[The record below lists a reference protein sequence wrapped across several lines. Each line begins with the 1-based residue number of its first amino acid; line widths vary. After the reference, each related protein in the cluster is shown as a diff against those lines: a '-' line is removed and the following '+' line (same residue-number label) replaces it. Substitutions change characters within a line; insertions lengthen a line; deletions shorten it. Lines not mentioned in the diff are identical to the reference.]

1 MKFNKEEMEL
11 TKAEEQ
17 IMQILWRIEKGFI
30 KEILEH
36 FDDPK
41 PAYTTVATIV
51 KILER
56 KGFVSHKPYGNTHQF
71 YPLVSKADYSQKH
84 VNSLFKRY
92 FKNSMKDVVSFFA
105 DNNKVNANDIDEAIK
120 LLNELKKKKK

>member
-1 MKFNKEEMEL
+1 MEL
-11 TKAEEQ
+11 TRAEEQ
-17 IMQILWRIEKGFI
+17 IMQILWKIEKGFI
-30 KEILEH
+30 KDILEH

-56 KGFVSHKPYGNTHQF
+56 KGFVSYKAYGNAYQF
-71 YPLVSKADYSQKH
+71 YPLVSRKEYSQKH
-84 VNSLFKRY
+84 VNSIFKRY

-105 DNNKVNANDIDEAIK
+105 DNNKVNVNDIDEAIK
-120 LLNELKKKKK
+120 LLTALKKKKK